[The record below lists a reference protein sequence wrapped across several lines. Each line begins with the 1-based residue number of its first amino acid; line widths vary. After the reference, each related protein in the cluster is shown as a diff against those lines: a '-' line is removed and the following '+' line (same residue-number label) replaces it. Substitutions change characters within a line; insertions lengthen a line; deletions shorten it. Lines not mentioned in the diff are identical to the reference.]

1 MTKTIVVDFN
11 NIDAIFGKGP
21 IGSIRSFQYKD
32 KKYENVSILG
42 MRGRS
47 KRGES
52 TVSVTFKYCSETT
65 VPHD

>member
-1 MTKTIVVDFN
+1 MVKTIVVDFN
-11 NIDAIFGKGP
+11 SVDAIFGKGP

-42 MRGRS
+42 MKGRS

-52 TVSVTFKYCSETT
+52 IVAVTFKYSNEMT
-65 VPHD
+65 V

>member
-1 MTKTIVVDFN
+1 MIKTIVVDSN

-32 KKYENVSILG
+32 KRYENVSILG

-47 KRGES
+47 KHGES
-52 TVSVTFKYCSETT
+52 TVSVTFKYSSETT